1 MIWEDGKM
9 DRENNVFYWLPC
21 SVVFVSTA
29 HGKARDIMTATAMF
43 VSEKEPLLAISVA
56 KGHLTEK
63 LILESGKFTL
73 VIAGENH
80 RKLATQV
87 GSVKGDNVDKF
98 EKFSIKST
106 TESSS
111 GALIPEDAAA
121 WMQCDVENS
130 LEIQGYRI
138 FTGRVVNQHDS
149 GQPPL
154 VWHKDG
160 FFSLQP
166 V

>member
-1 MIWEDGKM
+1 M

-29 HGKARDIMTATAMF
+29 HGATRDIMTATAMF

-63 LILESGKFTL
+63 LILESGEFTL
-73 VIAGENH
+73 VIAGAGQ
-80 RKLATQV
+80 KQLAMQV
-87 GSVKGDNVDKF
+87 GSVKGDNVDKIN
-98 EKFSIKST
+98 KFSIKSAGDA
-106 TESSS
+106 SKQ
-111 GALIPEDAAA
+111 ALIPEGASA
-121 WMQCDVENS
+121 WMTCDVES
-130 LEIQGYRI
+130 SQEIQGYRI
-138 FTGRVVNQHDS
+138 FIGRVVSQQDM

-154 VWHKDG
+154 IWHKDG
-160 FFSLQP
+160 FFSLQE